1 MRHRST
7 QRALATVLVA
17 AVGLI
22 AAPALASAPAT
33 PVAAEAEQPKQVA
46 DVKVEIRQESG
57 KVVKGSAQLEWNEDG
72 SLSIEEDG
80 TKHKVKLRLERE
92 GKSKKVNV
100 TVAYDRG
107 GEAIIAPYEFS
118 AKVKKREVLRI
129 EGNLAIAVT
138 ITPKKLAPPKKKD
151 DKPKVDLGGDAD
163 DPLSGLE

>member
-1 MRHRST
+1 MRHRSSP
-7 QRALATVLVA
+7 RPLAALLAA

-22 AAPALASAPAT
+22 AVPALASAPAT

-46 DVKVEIRQESG
+46 AVKVEIRQESG
-57 KVVKGSAQLEWNEDG
+57 KVIKGSTQLEWNEDG

-100 TVAYDRG
+100 TVAYTRG
-107 GEAIIAPYEFS
+107 GEDIIAPYEFS
-118 AKVKKREVLRI
+118 AKMKKREVLRI

-138 ITPKKLAPPKKKD
+138 ITPKKLAPPKQKD
-151 DKPKVDLGGDAD
+151 DKPKLDVGGDPD
-163 DPLSGLE
+163 DPLSGLD